1 MFNNQTKGYMS
12 RTISVTFFTRKDR
25 VDADGQSPIYM
36 RIILN
41 EKRLTIATK
50 LIAKLKDWSDRTG
63 KLKPNTEETRKI
75 NHMIDAFKMK
85 AFDMQRELMQEGKE
99 VTLDA
104 IKAKW
109 YGTEVEKPRMIIE
122 IFKEHNAQM
131 KALIGKEFASRTFVR
146 YETSLKHTVD
156 YMQWKYQVNDIDV
169 KKLNYEFISNYEFY
183 LKSERKC
190 DHNTTVKYL
199 SNFKKIVHI
208 CIKNGW
214 LTSDPFVGF
223 KMTKREIERPF
234 LVQEELD
241 SIIEKKFSIERLK
254 QVRDIFIFC
263 CYTGL
268 AYADVQKLSRDEI
281 TTGIDGEKW
290 IWTSRQKT
298 DTATRIPLLPQALEI
313 INRYKDEPS
322 CLNKGRLLPVLSN
335 QKMNGYL
342 KEIAD
347 ACGITKKMTFH
358 TARHTFAT
366 TVTLSNGVP
375 IETVSKMLGHR
386 NLKTTQHYAKI
397 LDIKVGADMRVLRE
411 RLGEKTNSIQSTST
425 NQSKA
430 I

>member
-1 MFNNQTKGYMS
+1 MS

>member
-1 MFNNQTKGYMS
+1 MRQ
-12 RTISVTFFTRKDR
+12 TISVKFFARKDR
-25 VDADGQSPIYM
+25 AKEDGLVPIFM
-36 RIILN
+36 RIGIGL
-41 EKRLTIATK
+41 KRINIITK
-50 LIAKLKDWSDRTG
+50 IYVKPADWSVQNCKLKT
-63 KLKPNTEETRKI
+63 NNEESRRI
-75 NHMIDAFKMK
+75 NKMLEAFKLK
-85 AFDMQRELMQEGKE
+85 AFDHQRELMTEGKE
-99 VTLDA
+99 VSLEN

-109 YGTEVEKPRMIIE
+109 YGTSVEKPRMLME
-122 IFKEHNAQM
+122 VFKQHNDQM
-131 KALIGKEFASRTFVR
+131 KALINQEFSPLTFER
-146 YETSLKHTVD
+146 YETSFRHTQE
-156 YMQWKYQVNDIDV
+156 YMRWKYQIDDIDI
-169 KKLNYEFISNYEFY
+169 KQLNYEFISNYEFW

-214 LTSDPFVGF
+214 LDRDPFVGF
-223 KMTKREIERPF
+223 KMTKREVERPF
-234 LVQEELD
+234 LVEEELTR
-241 SIIEKKFSIERLK
+241 IIEEDFTMPRLR

-268 AYADVQKLSRDEI
+268 AYADVKKLTREEI

-298 DTATRIPLLPQALEI
+298 DTTTRVPLLPRALAI
-313 INRYKDEPS
+313 LDRYKDDPQ

-335 QKMNGYL
+335 QKMNNYL
-342 KEIAD
+342 KEISD
-347 ACGITKKMTFH
+347 ACEITKKMTFH

-397 LDIKVGADMRVLRE
+397 LDLKVSEDMMKLRNK
-411 RLGEKTNSIQSTST
+411 LSAKSQPTTTQP
-425 NQSKA
+425 
-430 I
+430 